1 VKAAVAGIDR
11 VEAEVEAA
19 KAQPRNSK
27 KVLAAEKKKQLKSK
41 GEKGRDLLNLFTA
54 EPKEPEQQRWW
65 VSNTQIHLST
75 NHICSFLQIVFA
87 RYSRQ
92 RRPSAECAIRMAK
105 AGAHVVGINRHFNP
119 FVSLECIKKMKA
131 GLAVAS
137 CCSATTG
144 EGPHQ

>member
-1 VKAAVAGIDR
+1 MKAAVVGIDR
-11 VEAEVEAA
+11 VEAEVKAA

-27 KVLAAEKKKQLKSK
+27 KKVSATEKKKQLKSN
-41 GEKGRDLLNLFTA
+41 GEKHRDLLNLFTA

-65 VSNTQIHLST
+65 VSNAQMYSST
-75 NHICSFLQIVFA
+75 NHICRFLQIVFF

-92 RRPSAECAIRMAK
+92 RGPSAECATWMAK

-119 FVSLECIKKMKA
+119 FVSLQFIKKMKA

-144 EGPHQ
+144 EGPP